1 MSRKNAFLFMC
12 TALLL
17 FCFIIGSAVQ
27 AATYTYDNL
36 NRLTKVEYDNGQVIT
51 YSYDAAG
58 NITTVVTTAANAV
71 VIKSV
76 DNHISMNADNTTVD
90 INDNTWSI
98 DITNASVKD
107 TVSIEDLTI
116 NNLPAG
122 LNAAAAKGTGNTI
135 VVTVSGSLV
144 DPITAPITLSIIV
157 KASAFVESDL
167 GDSSSVDLV
176 INQYDDEVR
185 LEIID
190 AIVSMDNGNQT
201 VSSEDNS
208 WVLRING
215 ATLKDSLTGE
225 DVMITGLP
233 AGLNTT
239 ISKQGDDIVITVG
252 GTASNPIETSLQVN
266 IQIKAS
272 AFADVNAS
280 DLNPVSVTLEPVSD
294 CFIATAAFGSYLDP
308 HVFALRQF
316 RDNVLAHSQA
326 GRWFIANYYH
336 YSPSLAAYIS
346 NHATVRVISRIL
358 LTPVVFAV
366 QYPGYIPTA
375 FILILGVGVLLI
387 IRKRSQGTNNL
398 R

>member
-1 MSRKNAFLFMC
+1 MFLNNGFKYSIISLVV
-12 TALLL
+12 LLL
-17 FCFIIGSAVQ
+17 FICLPVQ
-27 AATYTYDNL
+27 ATTYTYDSL

-51 YSYDAAG
+51 YTYDAAG
-58 NITTVVTTAANAV
+58 NITTIATTAANAMV
-71 VIKSV
+71 VSAI
-76 DNHISMNADNTTVD
+76 DNHVSMSAGNTTID
-90 INDNTWSI
+90 TNDNTWSI
-98 DITNASVKD
+98 DITNATVKD
-107 TVSIEDLTI
+107 TVSFEDLTI
-116 NNLPAG
+116 NNLPTG
-122 LNAAAAKGTGNTI
+122 LIATAAKGTENTI
-135 VVTVSGSLV
+135 VITVSGSLT

-157 KASAFVESDL
+157 KASAFVENV
-167 GDSSSVDLV
+167 GNSSSVDVV

-201 VSSEDNS
+201 LSSDDNS

-225 DVMITGLP
+225 DVVITGLP
-233 AGLNTT
+233 AELNTT
-239 ISKQGDDIVITVG
+239 ISKQGNDIVITVG
-252 GTASNPIETSLQVN
+252 GTASNPIETSFQVN

-294 CFIATAAFGSYLDP
+294 CFVATAAFGSYLDP

-326 GRWFIANYYH
+326 GRWFITNYYH
-336 YSPSLAAYIS
+336 YSPSLASYIS

-366 QYPGYIPTA
+366 QYPSYIPA
-375 FILILGVGVLLI
+375 ALILILGACVLLT